1 MTSLSVKYTTCVKCQ
16 ASAVTTANEYVA
28 SEGILQAT
36 NLVMYGWCKG
46 NAELNTGNLEIEA
59 ETPSN

>member
-1 MTSLSVKYTTCVKCQ
+1 MTSLSIKYTTCVTCR

-28 SEGILQAT
+28 SEDILQAT

-46 NAELNTGNLEIEA
+46 NDELNRGNLEIEA
-59 ETPSN
+59 ETPRN